1 MEWETYQVPVLL
13 LVLVATVLF
22 VFYSYGP
29 LSTTKT
35 QEEVTLESRS
45 ETEQKPQHGSSTGT
59 KASTQQPGKS
69 MNKLVQEANKKM
81 AAKEKT
87 PEHPLFSRIFRSGKS
102 PITAFAVSSH
112 GKVVALGTQD
122 TSIHII
128 FINRPKE
135 SSGNQPSFKLN
146 IEFDFASALAFSE
159 DEKILCVATHTDRRV
174 LVYHV
179 PSKKAPGK
187 APELKSSF
195 ETGHKAVI
203 TDLNARSFAA
213 LPASLFITTSCRE
226 KEDTHVYCWSPK
238 TGECIA
244 RVDTA
249 QVQNHKTV
257 ISPSGQLL
265 AVPAWTNEVK
275 VWRCEQKEG
284 ALRSLK
290 KLFSLQGHK
299 RSVADICFV
308 PHDKRLGSGA
318 LDRLAVTAS
327 CEGTFK
333 LWDLNVRVEVNED
346 PRLVDTHQVDI
357 RDSVKQV
364 LLFPQSLQ
372 AARDGKLDDLKFAV
386 VDASVIRVI
395 KIAIRGTL
403 EPYSAIEPSTV
414 TWKTLGELDL
424 QEFGVLR
431 EISILESGAEIA
443 TFFDNSKALKLWKV
457 PC

>member
-159 DEKILCVATHTDRRV
+159 DEKILCVVSYFFFVDDLENL
-174 LVYHV
+174 LVSFRQCYRCRLLIPIV
-179 PSKKAPGK
+179 
-187 APELKSSF
+187 ECSSIMF
-195 ETGHKAVI
+195 
-203 TDLNARSFAA
+203 
-213 LPASLFITTSCRE
+213 
-226 KEDTHVYCWSPK
+226 
-238 TGECIA
+238 
-244 RVDTA
+244 
-249 QVQNHKTV
+249 
-257 ISPSGQLL
+257 
-265 AVPAWTNEVK
+265 
-275 VWRCEQKEG
+275 
-284 ALRSLK
+284 LR
-290 KLFSLQGHK
+290 
-299 RSVADICFV
+299 
-308 PHDKRLGSGA
+308 KRL
-318 LDRLAVTAS
+318 
-327 CEGTFK
+327 
-333 LWDLNVRVEVNED
+333 
-346 PRLVDTHQVDI
+346 
-357 RDSVKQV
+357 
-364 LLFPQSLQ
+364 
-372 AARDGKLDDLKFAV
+372 
-386 VDASVIRVI
+386 
-395 KIAIRGTL
+395 RG
-403 EPYSAIEPSTV
+403 
-414 TWKTLGELDL
+414 
-424 QEFGVLR
+424 R
-431 EISILESGAEIA
+431 HR
-443 TFFDNSKALKLWKV
+443 N
-457 PC
+457 